1 MTNAPVRFL
10 YTNIGRGHPF
20 YLDGIADALA
30 DREPAR
36 LSVERTDVMA
46 ASGLLAR
53 RGWQVIRYLY
63 RYGSS
68 PGPAASLYRRLRRD
82 TDYNRG
88 GLAQGIL
95 ARSLRARFA
104 QDSAPLLVAHAILV
118 AMLAGKPNLLYQH
131 GELVTPGE
139 AVARG
144 ADRVF
149 VPTESAARP
158 FLDGGYHREQ
168 VIVTG
173 LCIEPALEHQAARS
187 FEARLARLAS
197 GTMPVGA
204 FFSSGAEPR
213 EHTRRLALAAA
224 SVTRAGGRAIVF
236 ARAGGRLH
244 REVKAQAQSE
254 DVPWTVVS
262 AAEPESP
269 EPFPLTVALYDSR
282 REETALT
289 SNLFAQFD
297 YFAGPSHERT
307 NWALGLG
314 LPVFVVGP
322 PIGPFSP
329 LNRELLLKSGVAHP
343 LDSDAAAAILGSL
356 LHRLVA
362 TRELIAMARSGWEKH
377 DTNGF
382 AVIADFL
389 ERRYG
394 TIP

>member
-1 MTNAPVRFL
+1 
-10 YTNIGRGHPF
+10 
-20 YLDGIADALA
+20 
-30 DREPAR
+30 
-36 LSVERTDVMA
+36 VERTDVME
-46 ASGLLAR
+46 ASGLFAR
-53 RGWQVIRYLY
+53 RGWQLIRYLY
-63 RYGSS
+63 RHGSS
-68 PGPAASLYRRLRRD
+68 PGLTASLYRRLRRD

-95 ARSLRARFA
+95 GRSLRERLAR
-104 QDSAPLLVAHAILV
+104 DPAPLLVAHPSLV

-139 AVARG
+139 AVVRG
-144 ADRVF
+144 ADVVF

-173 LCIEPALEHQAARS
+173 LCIEPALLRQAARS
-187 FEARLARLAS
+187 FEARLARLES

-224 SVTRAGGRAIVF
+224 SLVRAGGRAIVF
-236 ARAGGRLH
+236 ARAGGRLQ
-244 REVKAQAQSE
+244 REVEAQARSR
-254 DVPWTVVS
+254 DIPWAVVS
-262 AAEPESP
+262 GAEPESP
-269 EPFPLTVALYDSR
+269 GPVPLTVALYGSR

-289 SNLFAQFD
+289 SDLFPQFD

-314 LPVFVVGP
+314 LPMFAMGP
-322 PIGPFSP
+322 AIGPFSP

-343 LDSDAAAAILGSL
+343 LDSDASAADLGSL
-356 LHRLVA
+356 LQRLVD
-362 TRELIAMARSGWEKH
+362 TQELSAMARSGWEKH